1 MNIFKRINN
10 RCTLLN
16 GIIPINIQSKKIFY
30 IYNNCFRIMWFFFE
44 WCNKLFNN
52 YKIKQIKL
60 NDLQQRYL
68 FIEGEKY
75 IFFPIIKNYIIKYNR
90 PCFPILPKSEIH
102 NQENPLTYNNY
113 FIYINNTNNFNS
125 ISNFTS
131 ISEDTLFSKYK
142 SSKKSYHK
150 KKNGLISMGDNI
162 F

>member
-1 MNIFKRINN
+1 M
-10 RCTLLN
+10 
-16 GIIPINIQSKKIFY
+16 
-30 IYNNCFRIMWFFFE
+30 
-44 WCNKLFNN
+44 FNN

-131 ISEDTLFSKYK
+131 ISEDTLFSKNK